1 MKEITIEDIEY
12 VCELARLELSQEE
25 KEHLTPQLKDIIKYV
40 EKLNELNTE
49 KVEPT
54 SHVLPLKNVMR
65 PDKLAQS
72 LDRQDVLEMA
82 PKANDGTFRVPRV
95 IE

>member
-12 VCELARLELSQEE
+12 VCELARLELSLEE
-25 KEHLTPQLKDIIKYV
+25 KQHLTPQLKDIIKYI

-49 KVEPT
+49 DIEPT

-65 PDKLAQS
+65 PDKLADS
-72 LDRQDVLEMA
+72 LDQHDVLDMA
-82 PKANDGTFRVPRV
+82 PKANEGTFRVPRV